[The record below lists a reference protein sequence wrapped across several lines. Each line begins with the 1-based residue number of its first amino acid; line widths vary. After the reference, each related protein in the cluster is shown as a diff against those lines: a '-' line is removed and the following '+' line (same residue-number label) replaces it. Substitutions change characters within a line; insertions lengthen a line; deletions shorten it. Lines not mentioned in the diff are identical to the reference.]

1 MKCGWIIGVTIVAGM
16 AGLWLLGMHDKPLA
30 PSLTVN
36 KIVVEKSKRRLS
48 LYSGETL
55 LKTYPI
61 SQRLLQESG
70 NLLPQQTGHRT
81 CERNRESSRRTYQN
95 TRTEERLGLDRKNT
109 PAQRLDSRLHRLDKR
124 RGGRA
129 LSSRTDRNPDRD

>member
-1 MKCGWIIGVTIVAGM
+1 M

-61 SQRLLQESG
+61 SLGKYPLGHKAFEGDQRTPEG
-70 NLLPQQTGHRT
+70 KYVIHDKNP
-81 CERNRESSRRTYQN
+81 QN
-95 TRTEERLGLDRKNT
+95 TRPEERLGLDRKNT